1 MGINLWDI
9 GAIATGAIERDREH
23 TAENLKI
30 RADELAAK
38 RNALIQR
45 KNKKYDA
52 EIKSYYKEKG
62 TMDKINSLNAEAA
75 AFNTANEGK
84 LDTAGK
90 AITYDKD
97 LYATRYLLATVSG
110 FKDLDA
116 AERKIMIDGFSKSG
130 ANYQMQTKDPDK
142 LAALQSKEE
151 DIILSNYAN
160 QLKNAKDDSFLIN
173 KILGKSTTVSSSADL
188 EKAVDADVKAS
199 EIVTKIDKAE
209 NPNKT
214 DGTTISLTETLKMTT
229 PPDKYQTEW
238 ASQRGNIVFD
248 LSKDNNNT
256 FKFLS
261 RTAKLGGTDE
271 LSYKYNA
278 TDSKIQGMNAPA
290 IENLLAMEYMFG
302 KIRDSDDTMTLHY
315 NTVTKNKGDIGKTW
329 NADKVYNDMAILLK
343 NRGSNINRGAG
354 TPLENLRLT
363 TFVPLSIAGQDN
375 VLMMGDVK
383 IDLDAAQM
391 KNVSHVMADFIKE
404 KALLQN
410 KDIDDVALQDIGANI
425 YENLYM
431 GNAQT
436 INEFKNYLYDKD
448 SSIKKLYDEGPK
460 KDEAEKKTTD
470 DTTTTEGVDKPSKFK
485 ISTTK
490 DGSAGVE
497 INGKVYKIKDN
508 IEYLKSIEDA
518 DLQKSISEAIKFE
531 TDMEKAP
538 EVGVPEKYLKDKNGN
553 YVTRGKNKRKVINPE
568 WQKLQDMNKA
578 IVASNVKPVIP
589 KRKIR

>member
-1 MGINLWDI
+1 MGFNLWDI
-9 GAIATGAIERDREH
+9 GAVATGAIERDREH
-23 TAENLKI
+23 TKENLAI

-38 RNALIQR
+38 RNSLIQR

-52 EIKSYYKEKG
+52 EIKSYYKEKD
-62 TMDKINSLNAEAA
+62 TVDKINSLNAEAE
-75 AFNTANEGK
+75 AFNETNKGK
-84 LDTAGK
+84 LNSAGEE
-90 AITYDKD
+90 ILYNKD
-97 LYATRYLLATVSG
+97 LYATRYLLATVDG

-160 QLKNAKDDSFLIN
+160 ELRNAKDNSFLIN
-173 KILGKSTTVSSSADL
+173 KILGKSTTATSSADL
-188 EKAVDADVKAS
+188 EKAVNADVKAS

-271 LSYKYNA
+271 LSYKYDS
-278 TDSKIQGMNAPA
+278 TDGKIKGMEAPA
-290 IENLLAMEYMFG
+290 IENLLAMEYMFNQI
-302 KIRDSDDTMTLHY
+302 KNSDDTMTLHY

-329 NADKVYNDMAILLK
+329 NADTVYDNMAVLIK
-343 NRGSNINRGAG
+343 DRGSNINRGAG
-354 TPLENLRLT
+354 TPLANLRLT
-363 TFVPLSIAGQDN
+363 TFVPLSIANQDN

-383 IDLDAAQM
+383 INLNSAQM
-391 KNVSHVMADFIKE
+391 KSVGNVMADFIKE
-404 KALLQN
+404 KALQQN
-410 KDIDDVALQDIGANI
+410 KNIDDVNLQDIGATI
-425 YENLYM
+425 YENLYR
-431 GNAQT
+431 GNAKT
-436 INEFKNYLYDKD
+436 ITEFKNYLYDKD
-448 SSIKKLYDEGPK
+448 SSIKKLFDEGPK
-460 KDEAEKKTTD
+460 KDETS
-470 DTTTTEGVDKPSKFK
+470 TTTTGTEKDEKTTSKFK
-485 ISTTK
+485 ISTMK
-490 DGSAGVE
+490 NGAAGVE
-497 INGKVYKIKDN
+497 INGKIYNIKDN
-508 IEYLKSIEDA
+508 LEYLKTIDDA

-531 TDMEKAP
+531 TKMEKAP
-538 EVGVPEKYLKDKNGN
+538 LINSVPKYLNEKG
-553 YVTRGKNKRKVINPE
+553 VRGLRKINPE
-568 WQKLQDMNKA
+568 WQKLQDMNKK
-578 IVASNVKPVIP
+578 VLT
-589 KRKIR
+589 KRKANKRAGKN

>member
-38 RNALIQR
+38 RNALITR
-45 KNKKYDA
+45 KNKKYDK
-52 EIKSYYKEKG
+52 EIDSYYKEKSKS
-62 TMDKINSLNAEAA
+62 DKITSLNAEAA
-75 AFNTANEGK
+75 AFNEANK
-84 LDTAGK
+84 DTDK
-90 AITYDKD
+90 TYDQK
-97 LYATRYLLATVSG
+97 LYATRYLLATVDG
-110 FKDLDA
+110 FKDLDKT
-116 AERKIMIDGFSKSG
+116 ERDKMISGFGKSG
-130 ANYQMQTKDPDK
+130 ANYQIQTKDPDK
-142 LAALQSKEE
+142 LGALQSKEE
-151 DIILSNYAN
+151 DIILSNYAS

-173 KILGKSTTVSSSADL
+173 KILGKKTTLSSSADL
-188 EKAVDADVKAS
+188 EKAVEADVKSS
-199 EIVTKIDKAE
+199 EIVTKIDNAE
-209 NPNKT
+209 NPNKA
-214 DGTTISLTETLKMTT
+214 DGTSIQLTETFTMKN
-229 PPDKYQTEW
+229 PPEPYQGEW
-238 ASQRGNIVFD
+238 ISQRGKIVFD
-248 LSKDNNNT
+248 LSKNNNNT

-261 RTAKLGGTDE
+261 RTSKLGGTDE
-271 LSYKYNA
+271 LSYKYNS
-278 TDSKIQGMNAPA
+278 TDSKIEGIKQPA
-290 IENLLAMEYMFG
+290 IENLLAMEYMFN
-302 KIRDSDDTMTLHY
+302 KIRDSNDTMVKHY
-315 NTVTKNKGDIGKTW
+315 NTVTENKGDIGKTW

-354 TPLENLRLT
+354 TPLANLRLT

-410 KDIDDVALQDIGANI
+410 KDIDDVALQDIGGDI

-448 SSIKKLYDEGPK
+448 SNIKKLYDEGPK
-460 KDEAEKKTTD
+460 KDETEKKTTD
-470 DTTTTEGVDKPSKFK
+470 ETTTTEGIDTPTKFK

-490 DGSAGVE
+490 DGSAAVE
-497 INGKVYKIKDN
+497 VDGEAFKIKDN
-508 IEYLKSIEDA
+508 LEYLKTIPNA
-518 DLQKSISEAIKFE
+518 DLQKAISDAIKFE
-531 TDMEKAP
+531 TGMEKAP
-538 EVGVPEKYLKDKNGN
+538 IVGTPKKYLDQKGK
-553 YVTRGKNKRKVINPE
+553 RGVKKINPE

>member
-9 GAIATGAIERDREH
+9 GAVATGAIERDREH

-45 KNKKYDA
+45 KNKKYDK
-52 EIKSYYKEKG
+52 EIDSYYKEKG
-62 TMDKINSLNAEAA
+62 TLDKINSLNAEAA

-84 LDTAGK
+84 LDTTGK
-90 AITYDKD
+90 AVTYDKD

-173 KILGKSTTVSSSADL
+173 KILGKSTTASSSADL

-199 EIVTKIDKAE
+199 EIVTKIDNVE
-209 NPNKT
+209 NPNKV
-214 DGTTISLTETLKMTT
+214 DGTSINLTATLKMTKA
-229 PPDKYQTEW
+229 PPEYQTEW
-238 ASQRGNIVFD
+238 ASKRDTIVFD
-248 LSKDNNNT
+248 ISKNNNNT

-261 RTAKLGGTDE
+261 RTSKLGGTDE
-271 LSYKYNA
+271 LSYKYNS
-278 TDSKIQGMNAPA
+278 TDSKIEGMNAPA
-290 IENLLAMEYMFG
+290 IENLLAMEYMFN
-302 KIRDSDDTMTLHY
+302 KIKDSDDTMTLHY
-315 NTVTKNKGDIGKTW
+315 NTVTSNKGDIGKTW
-329 NADKVYNDMAILLK
+329 NSDKVYDDMAVLLK
-343 NRGSNINRGAG
+343 DRGSNINRGAG

-363 TFVPLSIAGQDN
+363 TFVPLSIASQDN

-383 IDLDAAQM
+383 IDLNSTQM

-410 KDIDDVALQDIGANI
+410 KDIDDVNLQNIGATI
-425 YENLYM
+425 YEDLYR

-436 INEFKNYLYDKD
+436 LNEFKNYLYDKD
-448 SSIKKLYDEGPK
+448 SDIKKLYDEGPK
-460 KDEAEKKTTD
+460 KDAAE
-470 DTTTTEGVDKPSKFK
+470 
-485 ISTTK
+485 
-490 DGSAGVE
+490 
-497 INGKVYKIKDN
+497 
-508 IEYLKSIEDA
+508 
-518 DLQKSISEAIKFE
+518 
-531 TDMEKAP
+531 
-538 EVGVPEKYLKDKNGN
+538 
-553 YVTRGKNKRKVINPE
+553 
-568 WQKLQDMNKA
+568 
-578 IVASNVKPVIP
+578 
-589 KRKIR
+589 